1 MTDLAPQLSSS
12 SSNNNGSSPAD
23 DHFVDVSSFTN
34 SNSSNSD
41 SSPPYSSSEHPSP
54 TTDARTPTPNPLLLS
69 YSPENVATSFESS
82 ERDHAS
88 PDNLSI
94 NNDFEKSTGGTLPA
108 NLNEELQRQLLR
120 FQQEFKDSMMESNH
134 NSAAL
139 NMMSAF
145 NQQLFKS
152 TFGSG
157 ITPQLPVSLPA
168 ALSITPSPCPTPIVE
183 STPTKR
189 KRQRRNP
196 VWPYFDV
203 VDGTARCKQCLY
215 STKSVFSTNL
225 KVHLR
230 SHHRADYEKVIL
242 AEDAL
247 NLNALLLSGNTS
259 KLFNV
264 DANRKRMP
272 PMTSSILMTINKL
285 ANQQQNGEENPLN
298 AVLRQTLANNGL
310 QQHLQQVQSQLQ
322 AAQVAAAQK
331 QQAQVQAQQQ
341 QQQQQIPQFTL
352 NAANLAALN
361 QLARNQVQTPP
372 STTTTSATTVSQDHI
387 INQLNF
393 PAHIKQEILNAPH
406 GTDANGVPQPKR
418 RRLRRHPVWMFFRD
432 LEDRMVG
439 CINCEFR
446 TGSAFSTNLK
456 MHLKAHHKDDYERVL
471 QLEEEMR
478 LEEGCLGPANKF
490 KSELIDYIRGGGNA
504 STPTPTPQFGSSG
517 VTNSSGVAPKAS
529 PLVQQIISQKLLVN
543 NKKELSDEDSYS
555 GMSTTDKLAALVGI
569 GEKSSETSGAPASFE
584 ELRQAAE
591 RLFAANNFGGLLAPA
606 PPQIVTPS
614 VDLNGSIIASET
626 KSTCS
631 SSTSND
637 VEIERKQERDKA
649 LARLWSDNE
658 TLLTNIHFRE
668 FIHTLAPE
676 YEIPDAEIL
685 ASQLSDQE

>member
-1 MTDLAPQLSSS
+1 MSSANINDLQ
-12 SSNNNGSSPAD
+12 
-23 DHFVDVSSFTN
+23 
-34 SNSSNSD
+34 
-41 SSPPYSSSEHPSP
+41 
-54 TTDARTPTPNPLLLS
+54 
-69 YSPENVATSFESS
+69 
-82 ERDHAS
+82 
-88 PDNLSI
+88 
-94 NNDFEKSTGGTLPA
+94 EKS
-108 NLNEELQRQLLR
+108 LNVDDDLQKLLR
-120 FQQEFKDSMMESNH
+120 FHQESFIEN
-134 NSAAL
+134 NQNTI

-145 NQQLFKS
+145 NQNFLKQTLANFNNVA
-152 TFGSG
+152 
-157 ITPQLPVSLPA
+157 PQLPVNLTTGIQMPA
-168 ALSITPSPCPTPIVE
+168 SPCTTTATAPSVE
-183 STPTKR
+183 NTPTKR

-230 SHHRADYEKVIL
+230 SHHRPDYEKVIM

-310 QQHLQQVQSQLQ
+310 QQHFQSIQGQFQ
-322 AAQVAAAQK
+322 AAQAALQK
-331 QQAQVQAQQQ
+331 QQQEQQQKQLLQQQQAQQAAQQAAQ
-341 QQQQQIPQFTL
+341 QQPQFAL

-361 QLARNQVQTPP
+361 QLAARNQIQPTPP
-372 STTTTSATTVSQDHI
+372 PVAQDHI
-387 INQLNF
+387 INTLNF

-418 RRLRRHPVWMFFRD
+418 RRLRRHPVWVYFKD

-439 CINCEFR
+439 CTNCEFR

-456 MHLKAHHKDDYERVL
+456 MHLKAHHKEDYEKVL

-478 LEEGCLGPANKF
+478 VEEGCFGPNKF
-490 KSELIDYIRGGGNA
+490 KTDLIDYIRGGGNV
-504 STPTPTPQFGSSG
+504 STPSAPSSAG
-517 VTNSSGVAPKAS
+517 ATYASSNPKAS
-529 PLVQQIISQKLLVN
+529 PLVQQIINQSIARSQSPTISSNGEIKI
-543 NKKELSDEDSYS
+543 KKEVDDEMFSGLSS
-555 GMSTTDKLAALVGI
+555 TDKLAALVGI
-569 GEKSSETSGAPASFE
+569 AGQREEVKNEDVMANFE
-584 ELRQAAE
+584 ELRQ
-591 RLFAANNFGGLLAPA
+591 RLLGNSSLNGLLGQQSNQTIA
-606 PPQIVTPS
+606 

-626 KSTCS
+626 KSPCS
-631 SSTSND
+631 SNED
-637 VEIERKQERDKA
+637 DRKQERDKA
-649 LARLWSDNE
+649 LARLWADNE
-658 TLLTNIHFRE
+658 TLLTNSHFLD
-668 FIHTLAPE
+668 FVHCLAPE

-685 ASQLSDQE
+685 ASTLTEPIQD

>member
-1 MTDLAPQLSSS
+1 MPKTEFGTALAVNSSTAS
-12 SSNNNGSSPAD
+12 D
-23 DHFVDVSSFTN
+23 DHVDVSSFTTTT
-34 SNSSNSD
+34 SD
-41 SSPPYSSSEHPSP
+41 SSPPYSVEHHSP
-54 TTDARTPTPNPLLLS
+54 NDQRTETPTSDSGNQS
-69 YSPENVATSFESS
+69 FSPENVATSFDSS
-82 ERDHAS
+82 ERDAS
-88 PDNLSI
+88 PDNLSTSSTNI
-94 NNDFEKSTGGTLPA
+94 NDLAEKPIGI
-108 NLNEELQRQLLR
+108 NMDEELQRQLLR
-120 FQQEFKDSMMESNH
+120 FQQEFKDTLMEKNQ
-134 NSAAL
+134 NTL
-139 NMMSAF
+139 NMMTAF
-145 NQQLFKS
+145 NQQLFKT
-152 TFGSG
+152 TFANAISNIGAAG
-157 ITPQLPVSLPA
+157 AQLPVNLGTAFSLP
-168 ALSITPSPCPTPIVE
+168 TTPTPT
-183 STPTKR
+183 TPTPVEVPPPAPVKR

-259 KLFNV
+259 KLFNL

-285 ANQQQNGEENPLN
+285 TNQQQNGEDNPLN
-298 AVLRQTLANNGL
+298 NVLRLTLAQNGL

-322 AAQVAAAQK
+322 AVQAQK
-331 QQAQVQAQQQ
+331 QQQ
-341 QQQQQIPQFTL
+341 QQQQQPQFAL

-361 QLARNQVQTPP
+361 QLARNQMQQQQQ
-372 STTTTSATTVSQDHI
+372 SATTTTTTPQVSQDHI
-387 INQLNF
+387 INHLNF

-478 LEEGCLGPANKF
+478 LEEGCLGPANKI
-490 KSELIDYIRGGGNA
+490 KSELIDFIRGGGNA
-504 STPTPTPQFGSSG
+504 SSTPAAGAAFGG
-517 VTNSSGVAPKAS
+517 PKAS
-529 PLVQQIISQKLLVN
+529 PLVQQIINQSMARASSPTSQKRAD
-543 NKKELSDEDSYS
+543 DEPPFN
-555 GMSTTDKLAALVGI
+555 GMSTSDKLAALVGI
-569 GEKSSETSGAPASFE
+569 ADPDKKATTTTTLD

-591 RLFAANNFGGLLAPA
+591 RLFAAGNMGGLMGAGQQQQQQPQQPA
-606 PPQIVTPS
+606 AATTPPTTI

-631 SSTSND
+631 SSD
-637 VEIERKQERDKA
+637 VIDDRKAERDKA
-649 LARLWSDNE
+649 LARLWAQDSSLISNDQ
-658 TLLTNIHFRE
+658 FRD
-668 FIHTLAPE
+668 FVHTLAPD
-676 YEIPDAEIL
+676 YEIPDAECL
-685 ASQLSDQE
+685 ATQLE